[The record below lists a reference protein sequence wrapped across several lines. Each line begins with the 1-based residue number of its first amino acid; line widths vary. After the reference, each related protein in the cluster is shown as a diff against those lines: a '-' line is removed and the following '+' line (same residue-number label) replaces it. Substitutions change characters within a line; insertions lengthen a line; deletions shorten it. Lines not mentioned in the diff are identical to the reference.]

1 MERLL
6 KMTLLVLAIMAA
18 SVYGYLFWGG
28 RLARRSPG
36 ADPAPS
42 QPSVELWDAY
52 ERAQVVAQTN
62 ATAAPAVSASAQWQ
76 RATPKGLLTGASQ
89 WSFKFYAAESAEIVH
104 VVVGGEAAR
113 LAGRTSAPNAPTTLR
128 EGAWLDGPRDPLL
141 VFLAHGGRDFLE
153 KHREAVVSVHLA
165 EVAAE
170 GASWDVAAL
179 STENGSVL
187 AVCIDAETLKVR
199 STSSGDGEA

>member
-1 MERLL
+1 MDRLL
-6 KMTLLVLAIMAA
+6 KMTLLVLAIVAV
-18 SVYGYLFWGG
+18 SLYGYLFWGG
-28 RLARRSPG
+28 RLARKSPG
-36 ADPAPS
+36 ADPAPP
-42 QPSVELWDAY
+42 QQWVDLWDAY
-52 ERAQVVAQTN
+52 ERAQVVVQEN
-62 ATAAPAVSASAQWQ
+62 GTAAPAVSASAQWQ

-104 VVVGGEAAR
+104 VVVAGEAAR
-113 LAGRTSAPNAPTTLR
+113 LAGRTSAADVPTTLK

-179 STENGSVL
+179 STEDRSVL
-187 AVCIDAETLKVR
+187 AVRIDAETLKVR
-199 STSSGDGEA
+199 STASGDGEA